1 MAAADWMPDD
11 GSVLLLLHAFPADL
25 SRNVIQKYSVKNIK
39 ILYYI
44 YICPLACWTS
54 GFVPSAHV
62 LKPVQTV
69 DSAFSC
75 VFFGHRGEGRNYVLW
90 ELGCIDTFFVRSV
103 LLLYIVSTD
112 LSKKTIKY
120 EIHGKSFRWISYF

>member
-1 MAAADWMPDD
+1 M
-11 GSVLLLLHAFPADL
+11 
-25 SRNVIQKYSVKNIK
+25 
-39 ILYYI
+39 
-44 YICPLACWTS
+44 
-54 GFVPSAHV
+54 PSAHV
-62 LKPVQTV
+62 LKPVQAV

-112 LSKKTIKY
+112 LSKKRSNMKY
-120 EIHGKSFRWISYF
+120 MENLFAGYLISDSVWLPVELVSKI